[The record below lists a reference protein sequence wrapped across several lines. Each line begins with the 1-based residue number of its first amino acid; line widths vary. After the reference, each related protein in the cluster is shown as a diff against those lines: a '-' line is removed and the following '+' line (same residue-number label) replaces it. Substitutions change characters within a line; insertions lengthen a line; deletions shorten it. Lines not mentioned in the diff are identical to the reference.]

1 MKICKYILG
10 AALLAGI
17 FFPQAEAQAQDV
29 KLKCMEWN
37 MKALEYRANNY
48 VAKDISRFVA
58 EIRNQNADIVCFNE
72 FETQTG
78 AMYMV
83 EKLTEFAKELGMF
96 PYFIFSYVKD
106 SGHYGNC
113 ILSKYPIV
121 NSSSVRLG
129 MYSGADQRSAGWAD
143 ILVPTDSKPE
153 GVMVRIVCTHLDAFG
168 GDATCL
174 GQAKEVIEYA
184 VAPAVAE
191 NIPVLLM
198 GDMNCGPSS
207 SAIREYEKTGKRL
220 CNNSITWDN
229 ISKLDYFIGFPQSA
243 WSCSD
248 YQVLNSQTFYELSD
262 HYAISGTAVLKN

>member
-37 MKALEYRANNY
+37 MKALEYRANNN

-129 MYSGADQRSAGWAD
+129 M
-143 ILVPTDSKPE
+143 
-153 GVMVRIVCTHLDAFG
+153 
-168 GDATCL
+168 
-174 GQAKEVIEYA
+174 
-184 VAPAVAE
+184 
-191 NIPVLLM
+191 
-198 GDMNCGPSS
+198 
-207 SAIREYEKTGKRL
+207 
-220 CNNSITWDN
+220 
-229 ISKLDYFIGFPQSA
+229 
-243 WSCSD
+243 
-248 YQVLNSQTFYELSD
+248 
-262 HYAISGTAVLKN
+262 

>member
-1 MKICKYILG
+1 MKISKYMV
-10 AALLAGI
+10 ALLAGI
-17 FFPQAEAQAQDV
+17 FSLAGVDAQNV

-37 MKALEYRANNY
+37 MKALEYRANNNST
-48 VAKDISRFVA
+48 KDISRFVA
-58 EIRNQNADIVCFNE
+58 EIRNQQADIACFNE
-72 FETQTG
+72 FETETG
-78 AMYMV
+78 TMFMV

-96 PYFIFSYVKD
+96 PFFIYSYDKD
-106 SGHYGNC
+106 SGYYGNC

-129 MYSGADQRSAGWAD
+129 MYEGADQRSVGWAD
-143 ILVPTDSKPE
+143 ILVPTAAKPA
-153 GVMVRIVCTHLDAFG
+153 GVKVRIVCTHLDAFG

-174 GQAKEVIEYA
+174 GQAKEVLEYA

-220 CNNSITWDN
+220 CNNDITWNDT
-229 ISKLDYFIGFPQSA
+229 SKLDYFIGFPQNA

-248 YQVLNSQTFYELSD
+248 YAVLNSRTFYDLSD
-262 HYAISGTAVLKN
+262 HYAISGTAVLNN

>member
-37 MKALEYRANNY
+37 MKALEYRANNN

-106 SGHYGNC
+106 
-113 ILSKYPIV
+113 
-121 NSSSVRLG
+121 
-129 MYSGADQRSAGWAD
+129 
-143 ILVPTDSKPE
+143 
-153 GVMVRIVCTHLDAFG
+153 
-168 GDATCL
+168 
-174 GQAKEVIEYA
+174 
-184 VAPAVAE
+184 
-191 NIPVLLM
+191 
-198 GDMNCGPSS
+198 
-207 SAIREYEKTGKRL
+207 
-220 CNNSITWDN
+220 
-229 ISKLDYFIGFPQSA
+229 
-243 WSCSD
+243 
-248 YQVLNSQTFYELSD
+248 
-262 HYAISGTAVLKN
+262 